1 MVIRVLFKAVLICGL
16 MLAIASYIGY
26 LRTGQF
32 WLPAIPYSLSQLSLP
47 ALESNTSSTPANSTP
62 VEAPTEPTYKWRE
75 NGQWHYG
82 DEPPAGAKAI
92 SIAKEKQ

>member
-1 MVIRVLFKAVLICGL
+1 MAIRVLFKTVLICAL
-16 MLAIASYIGY
+16 LLAIASYLGY

-32 WLPAIPYSLSQLSLP
+32 WLPTIPHSVSQLSLP
-47 ALESNTSSTPANSTP
+47 MPESNTSSTPANGNP
-62 VEAPTEPTYKWRE
+62 VEPPTEPTYKWRE

-82 DEPPAGAKAI
+82 DEPPAGAKSI